1 MPFARLWREY
11 ATRLTRSVTMINREN
26 QIMQKLR
33 VMAVAMTALICL
45 SHNFI
50 SSSFFLYFF

>member
-1 MPFARLWREY
+1 
-11 ATRLTRSVTMINREN
+11 MINREN